1 MFKFLP
7 SFSPFESLARYLSQ
21 FDFWKPFVQF
31 TTELANIKQGMI
43 FQIAQSTDNTLY
55 VLFFSGLYGL
65 VLGLPIGITLF
76 VTRKGQILESPW
88 VHLTLSFIVNLFR
101 AIPFVILIIWMI
113 PFTKLV
119 MGILTGTSTFL
130 GKDAVI
136 IPLCIG
142 VAPLIARM
150 IENALLDIPQGL
162 IEAARSMGATPF
174 QIIRKVLIPESLPV
188 IINSMT
194 IALIGL
200 TGYVAMV
207 GLVGTNV
214 LGQVA
219 IQYGYNSYNP
229 YIMNTVLILMV
240 VIVFIIQLIGDRIVK
255 KIMRTRH

>member
-1 MFKFLP
+1 MFNFLP
-7 SFSPFESLARYLSQ
+7 HFSPFESFVRYLSQ
-21 FDFWKPFVQF
+21 FDLWKDFIKF
-31 TTELANIKQGMI
+31 TVEAANIKQGMI
-43 FQIAQSTDNTLY
+43 FQIARSTDDTLY

-65 VLGLPIGITLF
+65 ILGLPIGVTLF
-76 VTRKGQILESPW
+76 ITRKGQILESRW
-88 VHLTLSFIVNLFR
+88 IHLLLSFIVNLFR
-101 AIPFVILIIWMI
+101 AAPFVILIIWLI
-113 PFTKLV
+113 PFTKLI
-119 MGILTGTSTFL
+119 MGLLTGTSTFL

-142 VAPLIARM
+142 IAPLIARM

-162 IEAARSMGATPF
+162 IEAARTMGATPF

-188 IINSMT
+188 IVNSVT

-219 IQYGYNSYNP
+219 MQYGYNSYNP
-229 YIMNTVLILMV
+229 YIMNSVLILMV
-240 VIVFIIQLIGDRIVK
+240 LIVFIIQFIGDKTVKRILHA
-255 KIMRTRH
+255 RQ

>member
-1 MFKFLP
+1 MFNFLP
-7 SFSPFESLARYLSQ
+7 SFSPFESFARYLSQ
-21 FDFWKPFVQF
+21 FDFWKAFIQF
-31 TTELANIKQGMI
+31 TTEAANIKQGMI
-43 FQIAQSTDNTLY
+43 FQIARSTDDTLY

-65 VLGLPIGITLF
+65 ILGLPIGILLF
-76 VTRKGQILESPW
+76 VTRKGQILQNT
-88 VHLTLSFIVNLFR
+88 VFHHLLSFIVNLFR
-101 AIPFVILIIWMI
+101 AIPFVILIIWLI

-119 MGILTGTSTFL
+119 MGLLTGTSTFL
-130 GKDAVI
+130 GKEAVI

-150 IENALLDIPQGL
+150 IENALLDIPNGL

-188 IINSMT
+188 IVNSMT

-219 IQYGYNSYNP
+219 LQYGYNSYNP

-240 VIVFIIQLIGDRIVK
+240 LIVFVLQFIGDRIVK
-255 KIMRTRH
+255 KLTRHR

>member
-1 MFKFLP
+1 MFNFLP
-7 SFSPFESLARYLSQ
+7 NFSPFESFVRYLAQ
-21 FDFWKPFVQF
+21 FDFWKPFIQF
-31 TTELANIKQGMI
+31 TTETAKIKQGMI
-43 FQIAQSTDNTLY
+43 FQIAESTDDTLF
-55 VLFFSGLYGL
+55 VLFFSGLCGL
-65 VLGLPIGITLF
+65 ALGLPIGIILF
-76 VTRKGQILESPW
+76 VTRKGQILESRLI
-88 VHLTLSFIVNLFR
+88 HNLLSLIVNLFR
-101 AIPFVILIIWMI
+101 AIPFVILIIWLI

-119 MGILTGTSTFL
+119 MGMLTGTSTFL
-130 GKDAVI
+130 GKEAVI

-174 QIIRKVLIPESLPV
+174 QTICKVLIPESLPV

-219 IQYGYNSYNP
+219 KEYGYYSYNP
-229 YIMNTVLILMV
+229 YIMNTVLIIMV
-240 VIVFIIQLIGDRIVK
+240 LIVFIIQFVGDRIVK
-255 KIMRTRH
+255 KILKTRR